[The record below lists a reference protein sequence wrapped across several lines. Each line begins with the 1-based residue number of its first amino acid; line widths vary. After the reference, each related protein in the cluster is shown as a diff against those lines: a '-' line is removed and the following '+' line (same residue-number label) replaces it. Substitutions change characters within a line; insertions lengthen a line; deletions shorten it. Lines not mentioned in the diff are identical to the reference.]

1 MDISTYGS
9 AMSAVSPGTFVPD
22 ISPTPASQPLPDDA
36 GDTGVAGATTAT
48 PSFRDTVK
56 DMLDNVN
63 TQMVTAEQKSTDLAL
78 GKSNDL
84 EGTVKSLEE
93 AGLSM
98 QMTMAIRNKLL
109 DAYTEV
115 NRMTF

>member
-1 MDISTYGS
+1 MDITSYAS
-9 AMSAVSPGTFVPD
+9 AMSSVSPGTFAPD
-22 ISPTPASQPLPDDA
+22 ISATPKAEPLVDDGTDA
-36 GDTGVAGATTAT
+36 AATAGAGAVTFKDAL
-48 PSFRDTVK
+48 K
-56 DMLDNVN
+56 DMLGHVN
-63 TQMVTAEQKSTDLAL
+63 DQMVTAEQKSSDLAL

-98 QMTMAIRNKLL
+98 QMTMAVRNKLM

>member
-1 MDISTYGS
+1 MDISNFGS
-9 AMSAVSPGTFVPD
+9 AMSAVAPGTFAPD
-22 ISPTPASQPLPDDA
+22 ISPLPKAEPLPDDA
-36 GDTGVAGATTAT
+36 STTGAAGSGSFMDTLKG
-48 PSFRDTVK
+48 
-56 DMLDNVN
+56 MLTNVN
-63 TQMVTAEQKSTDLAL
+63 DQMVTAEQKSSDMAL

-98 QMTMAIRNKLL
+98 QFTMSIRNKLL

-115 NRMTF
+115 ERMTF

>member
-1 MDISTYGS
+1 MDITTSYAG
-9 AMSAVSPGTFVPD
+9 AMSAVSPGTFAPD
-22 ISPTPASQPLPDDA
+22 MSPLVKAEPLPDD
-36 GDTGVAGATTAT
+36 GTDTASAGAGAVTFKNAL
-48 PSFRDTVK
+48 K
-56 DMLDNVN
+56 DMLSNVN
-63 TQMVTAEQKSTDLAL
+63 DQMVTAEQKSSDLAL

-98 QMTMAIRNKLL
+98 QMTMAVRNKLM

>member
-1 MDISTYGS
+1 MDISNYAG
-9 AMSAVSPGTFVPD
+9 AMSGVSPGTFAPD
-22 ISPTPASQPLPDDA
+22 ISPTPKAEPLPDDDSET
-36 GDTGVAGATTAT
+36 GKGGGGSFVDTLKG
-48 PSFRDTVK
+48 
-56 DMLDNVN
+56 MLNNVN
-63 TQMVTAEQKSTDLAL
+63 DQMLTAEQKSSDLAL

-98 QMTMAIRNKLL
+98 QFTMSIRNKLM

>member
-1 MDISTYGS
+1 MDITSYSS
-9 AMSAVSPGTFVPD
+9 AMSMVSPGTFVPD
-22 ISPTPASQPLPDDA
+22 ISPLPKAEPLPDD
-36 GDTGVAGATTAT
+36 GTDSIAGAG
-48 PSFRDTVK
+48 SFKDTVK
-56 DMLDNVN
+56 QLLNNVN
-63 TQMVTAEQKSTDLAL
+63 DQMVTAEQKSTDLAL
-78 GKSNDL
+78 GKSNDM

-98 QMTMAIRNKLL
+98 QFTMAVRNKLM